1 MKRDDIIRMA
11 REAGF
16 YFHDAGYAPILHTV
30 AGEYSEACFERFA
43 ALVASAEREAW
54 PNLECVASWIEGGC
68 DPQEAAKELRLYI
81 AAIRARGQA

>member
-16 YFHDAGYAPILHTV
+16 FLCSDPMDMSEKDALV
-30 AGEYSEACFERFA
+30 RFA
-43 ALVASAEREAW
+43 NLIAKAEREAW
-54 PNLECVASWIEGGC
+54 PNLECVASWLEGGC

-81 AAIRARGQA
+81 AAMRARGQA